1 MSASGLLLLSL
12 NTLILLVGVSI
23 IVRHLRI
30 PYTVSLVIAGVF
42 VTLLFPASLPHFSPE
57 VFLTFLLPPIIFQ
70 AGTKVDISDV
80 RRDLKLILTYA
91 FVGTLLSSILVGLL
105 SYYALGFSPVEAF
118 ILGSIISPTDAVA
131 VISILK
137 RLGAP
142 TRLTVIIEGETLFND
157 GVAVV
162 LYSAITAA
170 VLTGVFNPFIAV
182 IGMIL
187 SIVMGAIVGGVVGY
201 IVYRLM
207 MVIDDNFVRILLSLL
222 AAYGSYQIATG
233 LNGSGYTSVAVAG
246 IIIGSYV
253 QIPQREV
260 ENLDMIWQFISFIV
274 SSTSFV
280 LIGIYVLPSL
290 LGQYLV
296 AILTSILIVLGARA
310 ITVYGLSPLMK
321 SDGNNIPRK
330 WQHIVVWAG
339 LRGPVSVML
348 ALGLGSLPLAQADKL
363 TAITFGIVLF
373 SILVQGLSMR
383 FLLDKLRVQE

>member
-1 MSASGLLLLSL
+1 
-12 NTLILLVGVSI
+12 
-23 IVRHLRI
+23 
-30 PYTVSLVIAGVF
+30 
-42 VTLLFPASLPHFSPE
+42 
-57 VFLTFLLPPIIFQ
+57 
-70 AGTKVDISDV
+70 
-80 RRDLKLILTYA
+80 
-91 FVGTLLSSILVGLL
+91 
-105 SYYALGFSPVEAF
+105 
-118 ILGSIISPTDAVA
+118 VA

-137 RLGAP
+137 RSGAS

-162 LYSAITAA
+162 IYSAMTAA
-170 VLTGVFNPFIAV
+170 VVTGVFSPLIV
-182 IGMIL
+182 VTGVIL

-201 IVYRLM
+201 VVYKLM
-207 MVIDDNFVRILLSLL
+207 MIVDDNFIRILLSLI
-222 AAYGSYQIATG
+222 AAYGSYQLATG

-246 IIIGSYV
+246 VIVGSYV

-260 ENLDMIWQFISFIV
+260 EHLDMIWQFIAFIV
-274 SSTSFV
+274 SSISFV

-310 ITVYGLSPLMK
+310 ITVYGLSPSMK
-321 SDGNNIPRK
+321 SNENNIPRK

-373 SILVQGLSMR
+373 SILFQGLSMR
-383 FLLDKLRVQE
+383 FLIEKLRIQE